1 MKVKPSNNMLYSVK
15 ANVFA
20 TKLGKDFGRTVH
32 TTVVANDKD
41 QAISEAYKSFKNYC
55 ANLEKNHYNNFNF
68 TDLTIE

>member
-1 MKVKPSNNMLYSVK
+1 MKIKPSKNMLYTVK

-32 TTVVANDKD
+32 TTVLANSKD
-41 QAISEAYKSFKNYC
+41 QAFDEATKSFKNYC
-55 ANLEKNHYNNFNF
+55 TTLEKNHNNTFNF

>member
-1 MKVKPSNNMLYSVK
+1 MKSKPSKNMLYTVK
-15 ANVFA
+15 AKVFA

-55 ANLEKNHYNNFNF
+55 AKLEKNHNNTFNF
-68 TDLTIE
+68 TNLTIE